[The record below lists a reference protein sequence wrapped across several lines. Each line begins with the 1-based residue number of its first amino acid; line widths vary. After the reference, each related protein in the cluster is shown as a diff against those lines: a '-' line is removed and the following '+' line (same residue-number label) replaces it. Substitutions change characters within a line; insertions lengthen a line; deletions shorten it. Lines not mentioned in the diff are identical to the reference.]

1 MTIIIHKG
9 IRAAEGRGLSLSYG
23 SIRCRAWPGACAKS
37 WVPAPVQDGGGGRER
52 KGEMETEAG
61 SDRPRETS
69 KSRLYMRKKT
79 TANKIYNQV
88 A

>member
-1 MTIIIHKG
+1 MSCRGKGPVPLIRFHKVQSMCWSMCKVVG
-9 IRAAEGRGLSLSYG
+9 SSSSTGR
-23 SIRCRAWPGACAKS
+23 RR
-37 WVPAPVQDGGGGRER
+37 RER
-52 KGEMETEAG
+52 KREMETEAG

-79 TANKIYNQV
+79 IANKIYNQV